1 MFYLPTYPFFSKGGI
16 GNIHLIY
23 LGLIVMLQNVYPPS
37 FPPPSF
43 RKKLIKLQTVAFV
56 INMACFH
63 DIFALDDQKISE

>member
-63 DIFALDDQKISE
+63 DIFALADQKISE